1 MDIEEKLN
9 QHERSIGR
17 IEGRLE
23 SLATKEFVRKEIN
36 DAVKVIDAKI
46 DARIDRLT
54 DDIGD
59 KFQKLSDKI
68 EHERRWRMKVTGGAS
83 ILALL
88 FVAISSFIATL
99 VSLGVIKP

>member
-1 MDIEEKLN
+1 MDIEDKLN

-36 DAVKVIDAKI
+36 DAVMIIDAKF
-46 DARIDRLT
+46 DKLT
-54 DDIGD
+54 KDIGD
-59 KFQKLSDKI
+59 QFQNLSDKI
-68 EHERRWRMKVTGGAS
+68 EHERRWRMRVTGVAS

-88 FVAISSFIATL
+88 FVAISSLLTTL
-99 VSLGVIKP
+99 VSLGIIKP

>member
-36 DAVKVIDAKI
+36 DAVKLIDAK
-46 DARIDRLT
+46 D
-54 DDIGD
+54 
-59 KFQKLSDKI
+59 
-68 EHERRWRMKVTGGAS
+68 
-83 ILALL
+83 
-88 FVAISSFIATL
+88 
-99 VSLGVIKP
+99 